1 MYRWME
7 HSLFQI
13 SCKKCQ
19 TSCGNS
25 SISEIGEK
33 KRLYWSGACRFRDQ
47 IRFVYCPV
55 SSNIYI
61 YIFRIENSNHS
72 FVDREGILLLLGGG
86 GGTSSYRT
94 FKYHRKVVARCSAYN
109 RNQLRGRKIYRGC
122 VQRPACRNS
131 FSIPAS
137 LRVVPRRV
145 AIPRSQLSILI
156 NDRRVQSFIIVFNYQ
171 SASSFLF

>member
-1 MYRWME
+1 ME
-7 HSLFQI
+7 RCLSVQRSDQVRLFSRI
-13 SCKKCQ
+13 F
-19 TSCGNS
+19 
-25 SISEIGEK
+25 E
-33 KRLYWSGACRFRDQ
+33 
-47 IRFVYCPV
+47 
-55 SSNIYI
+55 YI